1 MGRCEEV
8 VTGAR
13 ERLGEALFLRVAGPA
28 GPANR
33 NRIHLTPGPRWFGP
47 DHPVRRV
54 HGDAALFIGGL
65 SALLLQS
72 LHPLAMAAVAR
83 HSGYREDPWGRL
95 QSISTFLAFTTFGTA
110 DDAQRAVDRVIAVHR
125 TVSGR
130 AAGGEPYA
138 ATDPALLEWVHDAEL
153 SCFLRSHQQYGAH
166 RLSGPDQD
174 AYVAGMAR
182 VGAALGVTNPPLT
195 TARLASRIEEYRPQ
209 LHGTPEAREAAR
221 FILLHP
227 PLPWALRLPYAAL
240 AGGAVVLLPDWAR
253 AELGLPRRLPLERW
267 WVGPAARAAVRLIRW
282 SLPPAPTPAWSA
294 DPPAP

>member
-1 MGRCEEV
+1 MGQWTAV

-13 ERLGEALFLRVAGPA
+13 ARLGEALFLRVAGPS

-54 HGDAALFIGGL
+54 HGDAALFVGGI

-72 LHPLAMAAVAR
+72 LHPLAMAAVAQ
-83 HSGYREDPWGRL
+83 HSAYREDPWGRL

-110 DDAQRAVDRVIAVHR
+110 DDAQGAVDRVIAVHR
-125 TVSGR
+125 TISGR
-130 AAGGEPYA
+130 APGGEPYT

-153 SCFLRSHQQYGAH
+153 SCFLRSHQHYGAH
-166 RLSGPDQD
+166 PLSRPDQD

-182 VGAALGVTNPPLT
+182 VGLALGVTDPPR
-195 TARLASRIEEYRPQ
+195 TAAGLAARIEAYRPQ
-209 LHGTPEAREAAR
+209 LRGTPEAREAAQ
-221 FILLHP
+221 FILRRP

-240 AGGAVVLLPDWAR
+240 AARAVVLLPDWAR
-253 AELGLPRRLPLERW
+253 VELGLHRRLPLERW
-267 WVGPAARAAVRLIRW
+267 WVGPAARAAVWLVRW
-282 SLPPAPTPAWSA
+282 SLPPTPVPARAA
-294 DPPAP
+294 DPSAP

>member
-1 MGRCEEV
+1 MGQWKAFA
-8 VTGAR
+8 TGAR
-13 ERLGEALFLRVAGPA
+13 ARLGEALFLRVAGPS

-33 NRIHLTPGPRWFGP
+33 DRIHLTPGPRWFGP

-54 HGDAALFIGGL
+54 HGDAALFVGGI

-83 HSGYREDPWGRL
+83 HSAYREDPWGRL

-130 AAGGEPYA
+130 APGGEPYA

-153 SCFLRSHQQYGAH
+153 SCFLRSHQRYGA
-166 RLSGPDQD
+166 RPLSGPDED

-182 VGAALGVTNPPLT
+182 VGAALGVTDPPR
-195 TARLASRIEEYRPQ
+195 TAAGLAARIEDYRPQ
-209 LHGTPEAREAAR
+209 LRGTPEAREAAR
-221 FILLHP
+221 FILRHP
-227 PLPWALRLPYAAL
+227 PLPWALRPPYAAL
-240 AGGAVVLLPDWAR
+240 AAGAVVLLPEWAR

-267 WVGPAARAAVRLIRW
+267 WVRPAARAAVWLVRW
-282 SLPPAPTPAWSA
+282 SLPPAPAPAPAA
-294 DPPAP
+294 DPPAA